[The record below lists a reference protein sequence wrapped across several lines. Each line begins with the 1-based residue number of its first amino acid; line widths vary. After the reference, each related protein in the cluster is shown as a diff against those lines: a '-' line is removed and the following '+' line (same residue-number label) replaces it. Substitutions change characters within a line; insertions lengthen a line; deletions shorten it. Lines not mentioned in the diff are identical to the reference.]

1 MVMEK
6 QVGAA
11 KKRVEDPRL
20 LRGEGAYVDD
30 LREPGCLHAAFVRSP
45 YPHARI
51 RGIDSAAAQAVP
63 GVVAIFTSADITAR
77 IPAGQAGVPGA
88 LGSFALPLAAD
99 TVRFVGEPLAV
110 VVGETRYA
118 AEDGAALVDVDYDPL
133 PGVGHPEAALASDAP
148 QLHADVPGN
157 VSSRV
162 HRVWGDVE
170 GAFARA
176 AHRVSIRAEHHRI
189 SGVPMETRG
198 LLVRP
203 EPDGGLMVWASTQ
216 APHRLRLSLASAL
229 GLEPSTIRVVAPD
242 VGGGFGLKGSMYRDD
257 LVVAELALKLGR
269 PLKWVATRIEDMQTT
284 QHAREQVDTAEAALD
299 ADGRILALRVK
310 TIGNLGAYFHGG
322 NAGAFLRIG
331 VFGTGAYDIGALE
344 TEAIAVFTN
353 TNPVGAYRGA
363 GRPESAY
370 IAERIIDAA
379 ARQLGID
386 PIEIRRR
393 NFIQPDQFPYKTP
406 SGTPYDSGNYP
417 RLLQTALDLS
427 EYDRLIQERDARRK
441 EGEIVGVGLAT
452 FIEQTGA
459 GSESGSVR
467 VEADGML
474 TAVVGSNTQGQ
485 GHKTMFA
492 QIVADRFGVP
502 FEQVRI
508 LQGDTAF
515 IPTGTGTFG
524 SRSTVVGG
532 GALVKASDETIER
545 ALDLAARELEVSR
558 ADVEWRAG
566 AARVIGAAERSLD
579 LAALAALTTDG
590 SSGAATAYAA
600 SNGSSP
606 GGSPFM
612 ATASEGNG
620 EPLGASVIF
629 ESPLNGPTTSGAYI
643 ALVSIDRDTGH
654 LAIERFIVVDDCG
667 VVVNPMLVQGQRHG
681 ALAQGLGEATSE
693 RLVYDDEGQILSSSL
708 LDYALPTAASVAP
721 WELGSAVTPSPLNPL
736 GVKGIGEAGPIGV
749 PPTLVNAVL
758 DALAPLGVTEIHPPL
773 HAEKLWRAIHDSDQ

>member
-1 MVMEK
+1 
-6 QVGAA
+6 
-11 KKRVEDPRL
+11 
-20 LRGEGAYVDD
+20 
-30 LREPGCLHAAFVRSP
+30 
-45 YPHARI
+45 
-51 RGIDSAAAQAVP
+51 
-63 GVVAIFTSADITAR
+63 
-77 IPAGQAGVPGA
+77 
-88 LGSFALPLAAD
+88 
-99 TVRFVGEPLAV
+99 VGEPLAV
-110 VVGETRYA
+110 VIGETRYA

-133 PGVGHPEAALASDAP
+133 PGVGHPEAALAEGAP
-148 QLHADVPGN
+148 QLHGDVPGN
-157 VSSRV
+157 VSSRI
-162 HRVWGDVE
+162 HRVWGDVD

-176 AHRVSIRAEHHRI
+176 AHRVSVRIEHHRI

-203 EPDGGLMVWASTQ
+203 EPGGGLMVWASTQ
-216 APHRLRLSLASAL
+216 APHRLKQSLAGAL
-229 GLEPSTIRVVAPD
+229 GIDQEQIRVVAPD

-257 LVVAELALKLGR
+257 LVIAEVALKLSR
-269 PLKWVATRIEDMQTT
+269 PVKWVATRIEDMLTT

-310 TIGNLGAYFHGG
+310 TVGNLGAYFHAG

-331 VFGTGAYDIGALE
+331 SFGTGAYDIGALE

-363 GRPESAY
+363 GRPESAFV
-370 IAERIIDAA
+370 AERIIDEA
-379 ARQLGID
+379 ARQLRID

-393 NFIQPDQFPYKTP
+393 SFIQPDQFPYRTP

-427 EYDRLIQERDARRK
+427 AYDALLRERDARRK
-441 EGEIVGVGLAT
+441 EGEIVGVGIAT

-467 VEADGML
+467 VEADGTL

-508 LQGDTAF
+508 LQGDTAL

-579 LAALAALTTDG
+579 LAALARAA
-590 SSGAATAYAA
+590 GA
-600 SNGSSP
+600 
-606 GGSPFM
+606 PFS
-612 ATASEGNG
+612 APAENA
-620 EPLGASVIF
+620 LGASVIF

-654 LAIERFIVVDDCG
+654 LAIERFVVVDDCG
-667 VVVNPMLVQGQRHG
+667 VIVNPMLVEGQRHG
-681 ALAQGLGEATSE
+681 ALAQGLGEATCE
-693 RLVYDDEGQILSSSL
+693 RLVYDAEGQCLSSSL
-708 LDYALPTAASVAP
+708 LDYALPRADSVAP

-749 PPTLVNAVL
+749 PPTLVHAVL
-758 DALAPLGVTEIHPPL
+758 DALSPFGVTEIHPPL
-773 HAEKLWRAIHDSDQ
+773 YAEKLWRAIHATKG